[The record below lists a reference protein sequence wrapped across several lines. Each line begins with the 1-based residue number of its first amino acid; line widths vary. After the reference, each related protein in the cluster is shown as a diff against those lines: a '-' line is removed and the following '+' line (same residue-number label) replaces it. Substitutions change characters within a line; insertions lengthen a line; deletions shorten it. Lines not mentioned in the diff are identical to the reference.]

1 MNEEIRYASPE
12 SQYEGRGAVPADTTE
27 IFLARMSDDYASRM
41 KCGDLLARQYRYREA
56 VKLYRKA
63 ERIRPAVGQNDPA
76 LYLRLGGALLTL
88 FRFDEAAECYLRARE
103 LGMEERKLAFYF
115 GFREYLMGD
124 WSAAAERFRAVL
136 PTDGENTVSAVYWH
150 TLSSVRAGTA
160 PDLLGEVKPDM
171 RVGHHT
177 AYLRTLDLFRGTA
190 SADELFTEAEEERV
204 DLNAAILFYGLSV
217 FWEGREDR
225 TRAGGLRRKALA
237 RESVWPCTA
246 SLAARRD
253 ESAGQKARE

>member
-12 SQYEGRGAVPADTTE
+12 SQYEDRGEVPADTEE
-27 IFLARMSDDYASRM
+27 IFWTRMSDDYASRL
-41 KCGDLLARQYRYREA
+41 KCGNLLARQYRYREA
-56 VKLYRKA
+56 VELYRRA
-63 ERIRPAVGQNDPA
+63 ERIRQDDPA

-88 FRFDEAAECYLRARE
+88 FRFDESAECYERARE
-103 LGMEERKLAFYF
+103 LGMESRKLAFYF
-115 GFREYLMGD
+115 GFRDYLTGN
-124 WSAAAERFRAVL
+124 WRAAAERFRAVL

-160 PDLLGEVKPDM
+160 PDLLGEVKPNM

-177 AYLRTLDLFRGTA
+177 AYLRTLDLFRGTV
-190 SADELFTEAEEERV
+190 SAEDLRREAEGERK

-253 ESAGQKARE
+253 ERAGQKARE